1 MNRSLKTIQKVQSRA
16 FFKKM
21 PMATVKDH
29 LDMYGPTSIQK
40 IEYESYLANL
50 DIFQQFDHGR
60 AEITVGEG
68 TKENPYLLPSRNN
81 AILMFC
87 DESAEAPG
95 VAGLGCVP
103 WTFMCWADGDGESG
117 EGMTRSPYSGEY
129 FKVIPFEMPEI
140 ECADHHSGH

>member
-1 MNRSLKTIQKVQSRA
+1 MGKKMNRSLKTIQKIQSRA

-40 IEYESYLANL
+40 IEYESYLA
-50 DIFQQFDHGR
+50 
-60 AEITVGEG
+60 
-68 TKENPYLLPSRNN
+68 
-81 AILMFC
+81 
-87 DESAEAPG
+87 
-95 VAGLGCVP
+95 GLGVVP
-103 WTFMCWADGDGESG
+103 WTFMMWADGDGESG
-117 EGMTRSPYSGEY
+117 DNMTRSPYSGEY